1 MNVRSWLA
9 SDWLTVRVQIALG
22 AIFVAASLPKIVD
35 PPGFAQMIYNYRLM
49 PGWSLNVLALVM
61 PWVEMLA
68 GLALIFGIW
77 RRSAATVI
85 GAMLVAFIIAI
96 GINLARGHAVNCGC
110 FDISGPVKS
119 AEELFSEMRWVV
131 IRDIGMLLMVGQIL
145 FASRR
150 MAISGLRSPV
160 ADVPQPT
167 PPEH

>member
-1 MNVRSWLA
+1 MNVRSWLT

-35 PPGFAQMIYNYRLM
+35 PPAFAQMIYNYRLM
-49 PGWSLNVLALVM
+49 PGWSLNALALVM
-61 PWVEMLA
+61 PWLEMLA

-77 RRSAATVI
+77 RRSAASII

-110 FDISGPVKS
+110 FDISGAAKS
-119 AEELFSEMRWVV
+119 PEDLFSEMRWVI
-131 IRDIGMLLMVGQIL
+131 IRDVGMLLMVGQIL

-150 MAISGLRSPV
+150 AATSGVRPSEAELAHAAPSER
-160 ADVPQPT
+160 
-167 PPEH
+167 